1 MRTLWNSQCD
11 LFVVMFMLVLRSRF
25 FFLLVFQFR
34 IVLVLEHIW
43 DVLLKQG

>member
-25 FFLLVFQFR
+25 FFFYWCFNSELFWFLNIFGMFC
-34 IVLVLEHIW
+34 
-43 DVLLKQG
+43 